1 MSESKVY
8 FVGAGPGDP
17 GLITVKGAI
26 YLEMADCVIY
36 DGLANPALLDHC
48 RPDAETISVAKRSGH
63 HSFKQ
68 DQINALVVEKAK
80 QYKTVVRLK
89 GGDPCLFGR
98 AAEEIKTCLEAG
110 LEFEIVPG
118 ITAGVAA
125 AEYAGI
131 FLTDRDH
138 TSAVCFV
145 TGHEAEGKDHTD
157 LDWDNLAGFNGSLVI
172 YMGMGNLAM
181 IARTLIDKGK
191 AADTPVAV
199 VHQATRPQQ
208 KVVKAALSDIDGVCK
223 TQDIGAP
230 SIVVIGPAAAGINGA
245 DWFSER
251 PLFGKKIIIT
261 RDAAGN
267 ESFAD
272 ALSLQSAEPVRFNTI
287 ELVSLADMPPVQKA
301 LQQLG
306 DYDWIIFTSANGVR
320 HTFDALE
327 DMTLDARVFADTK
340 IACIGIQTATELA
353 VYGLNA
359 DFVPAT
365 FTSTALAQG
374 LVEMNETAGKSILL
388 LRSAIAPDELP
399 KALTAG
405 GATVEDVSVYTV
417 DQRTAAAEEVT
428 KLIGMIKD
436 SQVDWITFTSSS
448 TVDSFFAQIDIEA
461 VKASSV
467 KIASIGPFTTKQL
480 ANYGMK
486 PDVEASPHTVNGL
499 IDAMAT
505 G

>member
-36 DGLANPALLDHC
+36 DGLANPDLLNHC
-48 RPDAETISVAKRSGH
+48 QPEIEIICVAKRSGH

-68 DQINALVVEKAK
+68 SEINDLIVEKAK
-80 QYKTVVRLK
+80 QYQTVVRLK

-98 AAEEIKTCLEAG
+98 AAEEIKTCLDAG
-110 LEFEIVPG
+110 LDFEIVPG
-118 ITAGVAA
+118 ITAGIAA

-145 TGHEAEGKDHTD
+145 TGHEAEGKSHTD
-157 LDWDNLAGFNGSLVI
+157 LNWDALANFNGSLVI
-172 YMGMGNLAM
+172 YMGMDNLET
-181 IARTLIDKGK
+181 ICQTLAAQGK
-191 AADTPVAV
+191 PLDTPAAV
-199 VHQATRPQQ
+199 IHQATRPQQ
-208 KVVKAALSDIDGVCK
+208 KVVKATLADIAAECK
-223 TQDIGAP
+223 TQDVGAP
-230 SIVVIGPAAAGINGA
+230 SIVVIGPSATGVEGA
-245 DWFSER
+245 DWCRKR
-251 PLFGKKIIIT
+251 PLFGKKVVIT

-272 ALSLQSAEPVRFNTI
+272 ALGLQGAEPVRFNTI
-287 ELVSLADMPPVQKA
+287 ELVSLADMPPAKKA
-301 LQQLG
+301 LQHLR

-320 HTFDALE
+320 YAFDALE
-327 DMTLDARVFADTK
+327 DMSLDARAFADTK

-359 DFVPAT
+359 DFVPT
-365 FTSTALAQG
+365 PFTSTALAEG
-374 LVEMNETAGKSILL
+374 LVEMDETDANSILL
-388 LRSAIAPDELP
+388 LRSAIAPDDLP
-399 KALTAG
+399 KALTDG

-417 DQRTAAAEEVT
+417 DRRQAEPEEIEELLEML
-428 KLIGMIKD
+428 KGNQL
-436 SQVDWITFTSSS
+436 DWITFTSSS

-461 VKASSV
+461 VKASSA

-480 ANYGMK
+480 KQYGLE
-486 PDVEASPHTVNGL
+486 PDVEASTHTVNGL
-499 IDAMAT
+499 IDAMAA